1 MIVVSDTSSVSNL
14 LIIGEVNLLRLLFAT
29 VVVPDAVYDE
39 LCRVP
44 AHKNALQ
51 HLEWIERRKLA
62 DIRLFE
68 RLQNELD
75 RGESEAIALAVELE
89 ADLLLI
95 DESLGREVAE
105 SLGLKITGI
114 LGVLIRA
121 KDEGCISEVRPLINK
136 LIDEADFWVGAKTIS
151 TALHLAGEE

>member
-1 MIVVSDTSSVSNL
+1 MIVVSDTSSISNL
-14 LIIGEVNLLRLLFAT
+14 LIIGEVHLLRILFST
-29 VVVPDAVYDE
+29 VVVPDAVYEE

-44 AHKNALQ
+44 AQKNTLQ
-51 HLEWIERRKLA
+51 RLDWIERRKLA
-62 DIRLFE
+62 DIRLFK
-68 RLQNELD
+68 RLRDELD

-95 DESLGREVAE
+95 DESLGREVAK

-121 KDEGCISEVRPLINK
+121 KDAGYITEVRPLVNK
-136 LIDEADFWVGAKTIS
+136 LIDEADFWVGANTIS